1 MNLNISVRIKIFFIA
16 VCIIVSGQI
25 IYSWQ
30 NINAFQKSNL
40 TTIKTKC
47 LKSGEVLKEEIEYF
61 LKLGISFDKLMKLE
75 KLLQERLNNISELE
89 YIEIINTAGY
99 ALYYADRNSMIHA
112 EPGKRRAASSDEE
125 SIRNIIRLGFNLNEI
140 DTTLSIFNV
149 RTNKSEGHIKMRLS
163 ASQIVGQ
170 SRDILLDMITV
181 ILTSL
186 LITFELMTF
195 FVSFSIT
202 APMERVV
209 NEVNNSVLSL
219 SVFRKNFIMA
229 GDLELMVMRFNNYMV
244 KYLKVIGHFIPI
256 QRFFPQFK
264 DKLTADIQAHVEDID
279 SVLSVEHTDSGI
291 LKQSSL
297 KKALEEMRR
306 KIVALQKRVDIFAKH
321 LSKQLFITAPH
332 DISRMAEDKK
342 TKDLIPASYIRPFM
356 FIFAISAGFSASF
369 FPLFVN
375 NLYQPLWGL
384 GKDVIIGLPISFSM
398 FFLAIS
404 MPLTGILS
412 DRIGWYKPMIAGI
425 FINATAWILTA
436 MSRDLYHVLIFQSL
450 MGIGS
455 GAIFMSSQKFV
466 IDNSSNTNRAANMAS
481 YSASFFSGNLCGIVV
496 GGMLADRIGYENVF
510 FLSGV
515 ISMFAFIY
523 GINIFGKSMRRA
535 GKEIKQ
541 DIKKEK
547 SDSSFARAS
556 FQLIK
561 DREFFAVVFLQ
572 AIPAKIAVIGFLFY
586 LVPIYLKSIGTL
598 QSNIGRVVMCYGI
611 LMAFLGPVLSRLLKA
626 SHRKYNIFAGGM
638 ITGIA
643 MISNHFFSGFTSV
656 LMIVIM
662 LGLAQALSNS
672 PMTSYISEM
681 AIVQKIGT
689 GTSMGLFRFLE
700 RIGNVTGPVLVG
712 FLIYKKGYEQ
722 SIVILGIISLVCSI
736 LYILMISMGKNKPK
750 IAENANS

>member
-25 IYSWQ
+25 FYSWQ
-30 NINAFQKSNL
+30 NIDDFQKSNL
-40 TTIKTKC
+40 KTIKTKC

-61 LKLGISFDKLMKLE
+61 LKLGISFEKLMKLE

-89 YIEIINTAGY
+89 FIEIIDTAGY

-112 EPGKRRAASSDEE
+112 EPGKRRSSSSDEE
-125 SIRNIIRLGFNLNEI
+125 SNQNIIRLGFNLNEI
-140 DTTLSIFNV
+140 DTTLSLFNV
-149 RTNKSEGHIKMRLS
+149 RTNKVEGHIKMRLS
-163 ASQIVGQ
+163 ASNIVGK
-170 SRDILLDMITV
+170 SREILLDMITV

-195 FVSFSIT
+195 FVTFSIT
-202 APMERVV
+202 TPMERVT
-209 NEVNNSVLSL
+209 NEVNHSVLSL
-219 SVFRKNFIMA
+219 SVFRAKFIMA
-229 GDLELMVMRFNNYMV
+229 GDLELMVIRFNNYMV
-244 KYLKVIGHFIPI
+244 KYLKIIGHFIPI

-264 DKLTADIQAHVEDID
+264 KKLTADIQTHVEDID
-279 SVLSVEHTDSGI
+279 SILSARPADSGI
-291 LKQSSL
+291 LKQPSL
-297 KKALEEMRR
+297 KKALEEMRL
-306 KIVALQKRVDIFAKH
+306 KIDALQERVNIFAEH
-321 LSKQLFITAPH
+321 LSNDLFITKP
-332 DISRMAEDKK
+332 DDVQLMAEDKK
-342 TKDLIPASYIRPFM
+342 NKDFISTSYIRPFM
-356 FIFAISAGFSASF
+356 FIFAMSTGFSVSF

-375 NLYQPLWGL
+375 NIYQPMWGL

-412 DRIGWYKPMIAGI
+412 DRVGWYKPMIVGI
-425 FINATAWILTA
+425 FINAIAWVLTA
-436 MSRDLYHVLIFQSL
+436 MSKDIYQVLIFQSL

-466 IDNSSNTNRAANMAS
+466 IDNSDDTNRASNMAS
-481 YSASFFSGNLCGIVV
+481 SSASFFSGNLCGIVV

-510 FLSGV
+510 FLSGA
-515 ISMFAFIY
+515 ISISAFIY
-523 GINIFGKSMRRA
+523 GINIFGKNMCRI
-535 GKEIKQ
+535 GK
-541 DIKKEK
+541 DIKKDTTEK
-547 SDSSFARAS
+547 NSDGSFLRAS

-611 LMAFLGPVLSRLLKA
+611 LMAFLGPILSKLLKA
-626 SHRKYNIFAGGM
+626 SHRKYNVFAGGM

-643 MISNHFFSGFTSV
+643 MISNHFFSGFTPI

-662 LGLAQALSNS
+662 LGIAQALSNS
-672 PMTSYISEM
+672 PMASYISEM

-712 FLIYKKGYEQ
+712 FIIYKKGYEQ
-722 SIVILGIISLVCSI
+722 SIVILGIISFVCSI